1 MAINWVEE
9 SRESNWLGIWNE
21 HFLDPF
27 CWGNVSLKRRRRNW
41 VSIPLLG
48 ELIESSIV
56 VETSNICGWAIA
68 RATFWCAWLWLV
80 LCVYSVYSCFSQ
92 YFLGQARTSYRHR
105 ARSMIIFSLSLSWR
119 NLHDQIIGPRVDEE
133 KEEEK
138 IKSLDKRGGMM
149 KSVCCCCT
157 LYSVHDDE
165 AGKKFFF
172 FSFSL
177 RKTRRDG
184 PDDSFLETC
193 EPSLLALLLLLLY
206 SFSPMPYDFCTP
218 IETPGICCTLSL
230 LRLLLLSWAHTQD
243 SLKRRRLHYF
253 FHVYIYIVRTT
264 REEST
269 NVCMH
274 GRIKS
279 SFIACPTSRKKRY
292 VMRGNR
298 IHISSWLTTFFIH
311 ISILSAFLFIGLFIF
326 FKSTW
331 SAIFSFFFFQSI

>member
-1 MAINWVEE
+1 MKKRKKKKLRVSTKGAEWWKAFAAAAHFIRCTTMR
-9 SRESNWLGIWNE
+9 RE
-21 HFLDPF
+21 
-27 CWGNVSLKRRRRNW
+27 KR
-41 VSIPLLG
+41 
-48 ELIESSIV
+48 
-56 VETSNICGWAIA
+56 
-68 RATFWCAWLWLV
+68 
-80 LCVYSVYSCFSQ
+80 
-92 YFLGQARTSYRHR
+92 
-105 ARSMIIFSLSLSWR
+105 
-119 NLHDQIIGPRVDEE
+119 
-133 KEEEK
+133 
-138 IKSLDKRGGMM
+138 
-149 KSVCCCCT
+149 
-157 LYSVHDDE
+157 
-165 AGKKFFF
+165 FFF
-172 FSFSL
+172 FFSL

-279 SFIACPTSRKKRY
+279 SFIACPKSRKKRY

-298 IHISSWLTTFFIH
+298 IHISSWLTTFFIP
-311 ISILSAFLFIGLFIF
+311 ISILSAFLFIGLFILFF